1 MIKINLVPQE
11 ILDKEV
17 ARQRVLQASAG
28 GIAAAILLASV
39 SGAHYWRGVSLEK
52 KLKTDKVEL
61 DRLQKIVAQVEELEQ
76 KATQVRARLN
86 VVVDLMK
93 YRALYPRFM
102 EDLSA
107 TLPSGVWLT
116 NLTTSGDQKGLT
128 LSLSCSGVSSE
139 SAAEVLRAFDAGG
152 KFKEP
157 VLQGGITVS
166 APGTG
171 TGAGSTFNLTVK
183 YIPTPG

>member
-11 ILDKEV
+11 ILDKEI
-17 ARQRVLQASAG
+17 ARLRTLQASAG
-28 GIAAAILLASV
+28 GVAAAILLASI
-39 SGAHYWRGVSLEK
+39 SGAHYWRAVSLEK
-52 KLKTDKVEL
+52 TLKVDKLEL

-93 YRALYPRFM
+93 YRSLYPRFM
-102 EDLSA
+102 EDLSQ
-107 TLPSGVWLT
+107 TLPPGVWLT
-116 NLTTSGDQKGLT
+116 SLTTSGDQKGLIVNMG
-128 LSLSCSGVSSE
+128 CSGVTSE
-139 SAAEVLRAFDAGG
+139 SAADALRAFEAGG

-166 APGTG
+166 AGGPGTA
-171 TGAGSTFNLTVK
+171 AGSSFVLTVR